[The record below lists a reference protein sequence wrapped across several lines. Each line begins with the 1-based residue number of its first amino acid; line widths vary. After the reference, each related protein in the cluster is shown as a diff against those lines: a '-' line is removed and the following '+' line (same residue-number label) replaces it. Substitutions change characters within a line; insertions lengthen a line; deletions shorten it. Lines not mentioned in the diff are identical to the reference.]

1 MPIGS
6 SALKPGPAAWDE
18 DARVDLSGI
27 GPSAKQAGAGNA
39 ATTSGK
45 PGKSTSS
52 RPSEPQQDNNAEA
65 KDKGVQP
72 PLRNERREY

>member
-27 GPSAKQAGAGNA
+27 GPSSKQAGAGNA
-39 ATTSGK
+39 ATTPGK
-45 PGKSTSS
+45 PPHSTLS
-52 RPSEPQQDNNAEA
+52 RPSEPQHGSAEA

-72 PLRNERREY
+72 PFRDERREY